1 VGIQLLAGINLFS
14 IIHLIINE
22 MTKKYYIV
30 MAKQYNNMLQNAKN
44 EAVKTAL
51 VQMIH
56 ATANVLQDANSS
68 FDREKFFK
76 ACGI

>member
-1 VGIQLLAGINLFS
+1 
-14 IIHLIINE
+14 
-22 MTKKYYIV
+22 MTKKYYV
-30 MAKQYNNMLQNAKN
+30 VLAKRYNNILQDAKN

-51 VQMIH
+51 VQMIL
-56 ATANVLQDANSS
+56 ATANVLQDDKSS